1 MWICWQETITS
12 GFNGTY
18 DIAIIRTGFE
28 PDASSYDVMFT
39 EEGLGNLNYS
49 QYVNPEIQ
57 SMLNEAMS
65 TVDTEARAELY
76 RQAMELA
83 EQDAIYVPLYTPSW
97 R

>member
-1 MWICWQETITS
+1 
-12 GFNGTY
+12 
-18 DIAIIRTGFE
+18 
-28 PDASSYDVMFT
+28 MFT

-83 EQDAIYVPLYTPSW
+83 EQDAIYVPLYEYPDLWAQNIGLSGEYRLNSVIEFGRFSW
-97 R
+97 N